1 MQSKDKGLWC
11 GLEWNHPGPKYERP
25 RVFVWSQQANT
36 ASKATPTGTL
46 IKIEGWV
53 RHQQLL
59 LGLGLNSLC
68 DNVKAWAFWQKNPRR
83 HRKVQQV
90 EILRA
95 HRHYCTDHPSLPPP
109 LCASMISTMVKAPR
123 RKNTTCQHLSRR
135 RVEKNATLTRAE
147 NGNGNASE
155 TSSKVSL
162 RSGNIKI
169 AGTTGRIN
177 YSLHKIQK
185 KKVEMKQVMSQE
197 CLFDTFNHKT

>member
-135 RVEKNATLTRAE
+135 RVEKKCNAHKSWKRQRQRLRDILQSLPEVREHQNCWHNGQDQLLTSQDSE
-147 NGNGNASE
+147 KKSWDE
-155 TSSKVSL
+155 TSDE
-162 RSGNIKI
+162 SGM
-169 AGTTGRIN
+169 
-177 YSLHKIQK
+177 SVWHIQ
-185 KKVEMKQVMSQE
+185 S
-197 CLFDTFNHKT
+197 